1 MDGNSL
7 KSLTVKNKQLTLD
20 LFGDGPSSDLVIR
33 DMYKLTRVEFFFN
46 GKKLVERKQT
56 VLTVP
61 NRNEVTYGVEVN
73 IFDNRTPNQGD
84 L

>member
-1 MDGNSL
+1 
-7 KSLTVKNKQLTLD
+7 VKNKQLTLD

-33 DMYKLTRVEFFFN
+33 DTYKLTRVEFFFN
-46 GKKLVERKQT
+46 GRKLGERKRT

-61 NRNEVTYGVEVN
+61 NRNEVTSAVEVH
-73 IFDNRTPNQGD
+73 IFDGRTPDQLD